1 MSNFRKWCRLLHRH
15 LSYLF
20 SGVLIIYLISG
31 IAMNH
36 KDTFNSLYDIT
47 VTQYTLSQPLPNKE
61 SMNKKYIVENILR
74 DIDEEKNYTK
84 HYYPNDSALKIFLK
98 SGSNL
103 IIDTTTGN
111 VTYEKIRRRPVLGA
125 MSRLHYNPGRAW
137 TIFSDIFAISMLI
150 VIVTGLFMMKGK
162 NGIIGIGGIELI
174 IGIAFPLLL
183 CII

>member
-1 MSNFRKWCRLLHRH
+1 MQTFRKWCRLLHRH

-20 SGVLIIYLISG
+20 SGVLIVYLISG

-36 KDTFNSLYDIT
+36 KDTFNSQYDIT
-47 VTQYTLSQPLPNKE
+47 VTQYTLSQPLPSKE
-61 SMNKKYIVENILR
+61 DVDKKYIVENILR

-98 SGSNL
+98 SGSN
-103 IIDTTTGN
+103 IVVNTHNGQ
-111 VTYEKIRRRPVLGA
+111 VTYEKVRRRPVLGA

-162 NGIIGIGGIELI
+162 NGIIGTGGVELLL
-174 IGIAFPLLL
+174 GIAIPIVLYFS
-183 CII
+183 

>member
-1 MSNFRKWCRLLHRH
+1 MNTLRKWCRLLHRH

-36 KDTFNSLYDIT
+36 KDTFNSQYDIT

-61 SMNKKYIVENILR
+61 NVDKKYIVENILR

-84 HYYPNDSALKIFLK
+84 HYYPNDSALKVFLK

-103 IIDTTTGN
+103 IIDTATGD
-111 VTYEKIRRRPVLGA
+111 VTYEKIRRRPILGA
-125 MSRLHYNPGRAW
+125 MSRLHYNPGKAW
-137 TIFSDIFAISMLI
+137 TIFSDLFAASMII
-150 VIVTGLFMMKGK
+150 VILTGLFMLKGK
-162 NGIIGIGGIELI
+162 NGIIGIGGVELI
-174 IGIAFPLLL
+174 IGIMLPVLLYL
-183 CII
+183 N

>member
-1 MSNFRKWCRLLHRH
+1 
-15 LSYLF
+15 
-20 SGVLIIYLISG
+20 
-31 IAMNH
+31 MNH
-36 KDTFNSLYDIT
+36 KDTFNSQYDIT
-47 VTQYTLSQPLPNKE
+47 VTQYRLSQPLPSKE
-61 SMNKKYIVENILR
+61 NVDKKYIVENILR

-84 HYYPNDSALKIFLK
+84 HYYPNDSALKVFLK

-103 IIDTTTGN
+103 IIDTATGD

-162 NGIIGIGGIELI
+162 NGIIGIGGVELI
-174 IGIAFPLLL
+174 IGIMLPVLLYL
-183 CII
+183 N